1 MMVSESLAVVRN
13 IKIPCT
19 FEKAEVLDKRA
30 MEKAAGVLKK
40 AGISSYHDN
49 PFIYKKSI
57 DARKKD
63 AITLIY
69 SVAVKVSDAQAKLN
83 LSHKDIEMLHLTN
96 PVFESRRK
104 RQFRPVVA
112 GFGPSGMFCALA
124 LARAGLCPVVIER
137 GADVDTRAKKVN
149 EYWTQGKLDENTNVQ
164 FGEGGAGT
172 FSDGKLVTRIS
183 DELCS
188 YVLSELVHFGAPQEI
203 TYLAKPHIGTD
214 LLRGIVKRIREEII
228 SLGGEVHFCCQLKK
242 VCFDALGKVMGVEA
256 ENLGYIQTD
265 ALFLC
270 IGHSARDTVKMLMNE
285 GVCVAAKPFS
295 VGVRVEH
302 LQEDI
307 DASMY
312 GKFAGAPVL
321 SKAQYTLSKRYDNR
335 AVYSFCMCPG
345 GVVTASASVSDEI
358 VTNGMSYFARDG
370 KNANSAIAV
379 SVNEDDFGGTV
390 EGAMMF
396 QKNIETK
403 AYTLG
408 NSAAP
413 IQTLGDLFD
422 DVSKNEPS
430 RILPTYTG
438 KTALCKA
445 SDVFP
450 SFITEGLKIGFSSFE
465 RQIKGF
471 SCRDAVLTMPE
482 TRTSSPVRIPR
493 DEKNMFA
500 NGFAG
505 LYPCGEGAGYAGGIT
520 SAAVDGLRA
529 AQRYLFS
536 EDL

>member
-1 MMVSESLAVVRN
+1 MKFSESLAVVRN

-19 FEKAEVLDKRA
+19 FENTEVHDKRA

-49 PFIYKKSI
+49 LFVYKKSI

-63 AITLIY
+63 AIILNY
-69 SVAVKVSDAQAKLN
+69 SVAVKVSERQAETVLC
-83 LSHKDIEMLHLTN
+83 HKDVEFVCINN
-96 PVFESRRK
+96 PVFECRK
-104 RQFRPVVA
+104 KHELRPVVA

-124 LARAGLCPVVIER
+124 LARAGLCPIVVER
-137 GADVDTRAKKVN
+137 GADVDTRAQKVS
-149 EYWTQGKLDENTNVQ
+149 EYWNEGKLDENTNVQ

-183 DELCS
+183 DQLCS
-188 YVLSELVHFGAPQEI
+188 YVLSELVHFGAPSEI

-214 LLRGIVKRIREEII
+214 LLRGIVKKIRQEII
-228 SLGGEVHFCCQLKK
+228 SLGGQVYFCCPLKK
-242 VCFDALGKVMGVEA
+242 VSFDALGRLNGAEI
-256 ENLGYIQTD
+256 ENLGFIRTD

-270 IGHSARDTVKMLMNE
+270 IGHSSRDTVKMLMNE
-285 GVCVAAKPFS
+285 GVCVKAKPFS

-302 LQEDI
+302 LQSDI
-307 DASMY
+307 DEALY
-312 GKFAGAPVL
+312 GSFAGAPSL
-321 SKAQYTLSKRYDNR
+321 SKAQYALSKRYDNR

-358 VTNGMSYFARDG
+358 VTNGMSYYARDG

-379 SVNEDDFGGTV
+379 SVNESDFGKSV

-396 QKNIETK
+396 QKNIETR
-403 AYTLG
+403 AYSLG
-408 NSAAP
+408 KSAAP
-413 IQTLGDLFD
+413 IQTLSDFFD
-422 DVSKNEPS
+422 DVSINEPK
-430 RILPTYTG
+430 RIIPTYTG
-438 KTALCKA
+438 KTSLCKA

-450 SFITEGLKIGFSSFE
+450 SFITEGLKIGFTSFE

-471 SCRDAVLTMPE
+471 SCKDAVLTMPE

-493 DEKNMFA
+493 DEKTFFA
-500 NGFAG
+500 TGFSG
-505 LYPCGEGAGYAGGIT
+505 LFPCGEGAGYAGGIT

-529 AQRYLFS
+529 AQSYLLS
-536 EDL
+536 EVI